1 VTYDDAPR
9 ATDEQIKK
17 ASNLLKRIDL
27 KKNSLHANLLTQV
40 NSYELI
46 IDNATLKLSF

>member
-1 VTYDDAPR
+1 VTSDEAPR

-27 KKNSLHANLLTQV
+27 KNFSAGQFANPG
-40 NSYELI
+40 
-46 IDNATLKLSF
+46 K